1 MDTTNYDVIIIGTGA
16 GGGTM
21 ARALAPTGKRI
32 LILERGEFLPRE
44 KQNWDSHA
52 VNRLGRY
59 KAQETWLDRRG
70 REFHPSLHYW
80 VGGNTKFYGA
90 ALIRMRPEDFG
101 ELLHHGGVSPAWP
114 IDHAELEPFYVA
126 AEHMYKVHGRR
137 GSDPTEG
144 RSSADYAYPAVSHEP
159 AILELCAAMH
169 KHGHHPF
176 PMPIGIDLNEANG
189 QDSTCIRCNTCDGYP
204 CLVDGK
210 SDAHVI
216 GIKHALEFPNVT
228 LLTGALVKRLETH
241 PSGTSVRKVVV
252 ERAGKREEYRAD
264 IVVLAAGAINSAAL
278 LLRSA
283 DEKHPHGLGNSS
295 GVVGR
300 HYMAHNNTGLLCITS
315 RLNPTSFQ
323 KTMGLNDY
331 YLAASDSDRPL
342 GHISMLGK
350 MDGTTMKTGAGPL
363 VPTCLLNAMARRS
376 FDFWLTSEDL
386 PDPANRVELSADGRI
401 QLSYVP
407 NNLEAHVRLV
417 RKLKELVDQ
426 LLPFGLK
433 LDKRIPLAGTAHQ
446 CGTLRF
452 GDDPASSVLDRNC
465 RAHDLDNLYVADSS
479 FFVSSSAVNPALTI
493 IANALRVAKEVERQ
507 LVA

>member
-1 MDTTNYDVIIIGTGA
+1 MDTTDYDVIIIGTGA

-21 ARALAPTGKRI
+21 ARALAATGKRI
-32 LILERGEFLPRE
+32 LILERGDFLPRE
-44 KQNWDSHA
+44 KQNWDSYA

-59 KAQETWLDRRG
+59 KAEETWLDRRG
-70 REFHPSLHYW
+70 REFHPSIHYW

-90 ALIRMRPEDFG
+90 ALIRMRPRDFA

-114 IDHAELEPFYVA
+114 IDYTELEPHYVA
-126 AEHMYKVHGRR
+126 AEHMYKVHGQH
-137 GSDPTEG
+137 GVDPTEG
-144 RSSADYAYPAVSHEP
+144 PASADYAYPAISHEP
-159 AILELCAAMH
+159 AILELCEAMRQN
-169 KHGHHPF
+169 GQEPF
-176 PMPIGIDLNEANG
+176 PMPIGIDLDETDARA
-189 QDSTCIRCNTCDGYP
+189 STCIRCNTCDGYP

-216 GIKHALEFPNVT
+216 GIERALTFPNVT
-228 LLTGALVKRLETH
+228 LLTRALVTRLETDA
-241 PSGTSVRKVVV
+241 SGRSVRQVVV
-252 ERAGKREEYRAD
+252 ERDGVSQRYSAD
-264 IVVLAAGAINSAAL
+264 IVVLAAGAINSAVL

-283 DEKHPHGLGNSS
+283 SAKHPQGLANSS
-295 GVVGR
+295 GAVGR
-300 HYMAHNNTGLLCITS
+300 HYMAHNNTGLLCIS
-315 RLNPTSFQ
+315 PRLNPTSFQ

-331 YLAASDSDRPL
+331 YWGASDSDRPL
-342 GHISMLGK
+342 GHISLLGK

-363 VPTCLLNAMARRS
+363 VPTCLFDRMARHS

-386 PDPANRVELSADGRI
+386 PDAANRVELTSGGRI
-401 QLSYVP
+401 KLSYVP

-417 RKLKELVDQ
+417 AKLKQ
-426 LLPFGLK
+426 IIAGLLPFGLK

-452 GDDPASSVLDRNC
+452 GDDPRSSVLDRNC

-479 FFVSSSAVNPALTI
+479 FFVSSAAVNPALTI
-493 IANALRVAKEVERQ
+493 MANALRVAREVERQ